1 MCDASASLVVRVS
14 SSFSPP
20 APATQTIYESLEDEI
35 NLDNPV
41 VSGFIPLSPA
51 VNGTRK
57 YSEVIH
63 GSAMR
68 EELGSSSQHIFGVLF
83 VLIPYENLEEVKEE
97 LCDFIF
103 VRFIGEAPYMGR
115 IIGIVNAIWSQSGP
129 RIFVHRL
136 SPLSFLLRVT
146 NPRTRT
152 LALARNVW
160 IRAGYPMYIAL
171 WSPEFSLEEP
181 QLTSVVVL
189 VELRWVPYLLFN
201 KQSLSRLA
209 TAIGKP
215 VSLALETERRENF
228 EVAKMWVRVNLL
240 SDLPKRIVSG
250 FSNGREVDIH
260 VSYPWLPLK
269 CGGCGKFGHENIRCP
284 LNLVDSARQSSHSRR
299 SKSS

>member
-1 MCDASASLVVRVS
+1 
-14 SSFSPP
+14 
-20 APATQTIYESLEDEI
+20 
-35 NLDNPV
+35 
-41 VSGFIPLSPA
+41 
-51 VNGTRK
+51 
-57 YSEVIH
+57 
-63 GSAMR
+63 
-68 EELGSSSQHIFGVLF
+68 
-83 VLIPYENLEEVKEE
+83 
-97 LCDFIF
+97 
-103 VRFIGEAPYMGR
+103 
-115 IIGIVNAIWSQSGP
+115 
-129 RIFVHRL
+129 
-136 SPLSFLLRVT
+136 
-146 NPRTRT
+146 
-152 LALARNVW
+152 
-160 IRAGYPMYIAL
+160 MYIAL
-171 WSPEFSLEEP
+171 WCPEFSLEEP

-299 SKSS
+299 SKSR

>member
-1 MCDASASLVVRVS
+1 
-14 SSFSPP
+14 
-20 APATQTIYESLEDEI
+20 
-35 NLDNPV
+35 
-41 VSGFIPLSPA
+41 
-51 VNGTRK
+51 
-57 YSEVIH
+57 
-63 GSAMR
+63 
-68 EELGSSSQHIFGVLF
+68 
-83 VLIPYENLEEVKEE
+83 
-97 LCDFIF
+97 
-103 VRFIGEAPYMGR
+103 MGR

-171 WSPEFSLEEP
+171 WSPEFSPEEP

-201 KQSLSRLA
+201 KQ
-209 TAIGKP
+209 K
-215 VSLALETERRENF
+215 NF

-269 CGGCGKFGHENIRCP
+269 CGGCGKSGHENIRSP
-284 LNLVDSARQSSHSRR
+284 LNLVDSARQPSHSRR
-299 SKSS
+299 SKSR